1 MSLRWSVLLLAATSA
16 FAAEYKASDD
26 GRVVYFTGAP
36 VDEYV
41 PNRLWRWTNSNIE
54 TLLDTYAP
62 NQNQTEIRIPR
73 LTPDGRLALISTS
86 RLLPDFRTERR
97 WQIRLDGA
105 TRPLVEIADAQLV
118 SMSPNGRWVVIY
130 RNEPGRAV
138 ELFELSEAGLR
149 STAIWPDPRPN
160 GLPSYD
166 QAFPAM
172 VSDDALVRA
181 GCDTCIWNSRTGVT
195 QQQLIPFDGTAR
207 TFYQWHFNPRHR
219 GQTLYNAA
227 GGELGLNCFNP
238 VFAVL
243 ASDPTGRRAHLRC
256 GEQHLLYNA
265 DDTNRVTNL
274 PPEAT
279 LNSTLTAILTRPT
292 ATQFLWQPL
301 DGRTPQPLDRFD
313 ILPLISAISPWGL
326 FATSDTPDFTLEW
339 GGQMLPWLQSSLG
352 YHYAFLPADIVPGA
366 VDSFRLTSPTR
377 PWLNVQ
383 RDRTVAREA
392 LAAVPINAA
401 DPRFLFIHEDYSG
414 LVTPDSPARP
424 GEHIHLYVTG
434 LDPNGADLDLPTSFA
449 SIFEPPN
456 PNLGSQQGALPLRAI
471 AIQPSGYSRSL
482 QLLTLEVHPQIV
494 FYAGPAQTVFLRLQL
509 NKKAGNGLSATG
521 PVWFSISPN

>member
-1 MSLRWSVLLLAATSA
+1 
-16 FAAEYKASDD
+16 
-26 GRVVYFTGAP
+26 
-36 VDEYV
+36 
-41 PNRLWRWTNSNIE
+41 
-54 TLLDTYAP
+54 
-62 NQNQTEIRIPR
+62 
-73 LTPDGRLALISTS
+73 
-86 RLLPDFRTERR
+86 
-97 WQIRLDGA
+97 
-105 TRPLVEIADAQLV
+105 
-118 SMSPNGRWVVIY
+118 
-130 RNEPGRAV
+130 
-138 ELFELSEAGLR
+138 
-149 STAIWPDPRPN
+149 
-160 GLPSYD
+160 
-166 QAFPAM
+166 
-172 VSDDALVRA
+172 
-181 GCDTCIWNSRTGVT
+181 
-195 QQQLIPFDGTAR
+195 
-207 TFYQWHFNPRHR
+207 
-219 GQTLYNAA
+219 
-227 GGELGLNCFNP
+227 
-238 VFAVL
+238 
-243 ASDPTGRRAHLRC
+243 
-256 GEQHLLYNA
+256 
-265 DDTNRVTNL
+265 
-274 PPEAT
+274 
-279 LNSTLTAILTRPT
+279 
-292 ATQFLWQPL
+292 
-301 DGRTPQPLDRFD
+301 
-313 ILPLISAISPWGL
+313 
-326 FATSDTPDFTLEW
+326 
-339 GGQMLPWLQSSLG
+339 MLPWLQSSLG